1 MNANRSNIP
10 THYHPDTPQ
19 AVRDIL
25 ESCLHDTSR
34 RVRLFF
40 GDPETG
46 DNWLEENDVTG
57 TIGRSMGTQPI
68 PLLIHNSRSMGG
80 GAILDNWILRI
91 LVNGVER
98 YRHPLYHT
106 PDFTTR
112 PSQMG
117 GYLTEV
123 LADGEVFARFHSH
136 NSAVRWI
143 AFMQGRRMCK

>member
-25 ESCLHDTSR
+25 ESCLHDTTR
-34 RVRLFF
+34 RVRLFY
-40 GDPETG
+40 GDATTG
-46 DNWLEENDVTG
+46 RDWMEENDVT
-57 TIGRSMGTQPI
+57 GTQPI

-80 GAILDNWILRI
+80 PGILDNCIVRI
-91 LVNGVER
+91 LIDGVER
-98 YRHPLYHT
+98 YYHPLYSR

-112 PSQMG
+112 PSQME

-123 LADGEVFARFHSH
+123 LADGEIFARFHSH